1 MLESIFNNRV
11 CQAQSETQFS
21 ENCDKEKSEIHK
33 AQRFSIK
40 MDEVEFS
47 SDKFVLRGELYL
59 PETNN
64 SPGILV
70 CHAMHGEGFRWIPLY
85 RTFAQKAVEHG
96 FACLLFDFRGCGKSE
111 GEFDYGSGEQR
122 DAKAALEF
130 LLSRKQVNA
139 TTAFLVGRSLG
150 GTVAIYSLVNDP
162 RVRGFALWA
171 TPPDHRNNIKSYIE
185 KLHGKVGYLVFLLL
199 SAVDRVYEIKLDL
212 FGLEL
217 RPKYVRE
224 KLMTLSGA
232 RFLAGKQHPP
242 ILFLIGDHDDYVS
255 LSEERSY
262 ENSITER
269 KRLVVLPQTGHTF
282 KEAEEQVTLI
292 TLEWFQELLSSH
304 QAAD

>member
-1 MLESIFNNRV
+1 MKTE
-11 CQAQSETQFS
+11 
-21 ENCDKEKSEIHK
+21 
-33 AQRFSIK
+33 
-40 MDEVEFS
+40 EVECS

-59 PETNN
+59 PETNK

-85 RTFAQKAVEHG
+85 RTFAKKAAERG
-96 FACLLFDFRGCGKSE
+96 FTCLLFDFRGCGKSE

-122 DAKAALEF
+122 DTKADLEF
-130 LLSRKQVNA
+130 LLGREQVDSK
-139 TTAFLVGRSLG
+139 TAFLVGRSFG

-162 RVRGFALWA
+162 RVRGYALWA
-171 TPPDHRNNIKSYIE
+171 TPPDHGNNIKTYIE
-185 KLHGKVGYLVFLLL
+185 KKLHGKLGYLAFLLL

-232 RFLAGKQHPP
+232 RFIAKKNHPP
-242 ILFLIGDHDDYVS
+242 ILFLIGDHDDYVA
-255 LSEERSY
+255 LSEEKSY

-269 KRLVVLPQTGHTF
+269 KRLIVLPQTGHTF
-282 KEAEEQVTLI
+282 KEAEEQVASI
-292 TLEWFQELLSSH
+292 TLEWFQELQSPH
-304 QAAD
+304 QPAD